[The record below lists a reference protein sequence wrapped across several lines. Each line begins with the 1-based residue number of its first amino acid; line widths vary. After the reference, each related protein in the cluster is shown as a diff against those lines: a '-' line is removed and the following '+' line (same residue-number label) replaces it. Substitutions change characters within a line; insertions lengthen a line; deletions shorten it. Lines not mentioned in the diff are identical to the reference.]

1 MAAGWIELLNL
12 AFVQR
17 MIIAGILA
25 SLACG
30 IIGTYVV
37 VKRIVFVSAGISH
50 TTFGGIGLAYLL
62 QSVLAWTWFDPL
74 LGAALFALGSAFILG
89 SDWVKKRIRED
100 STIGVLWVVGM
111 ALGILF
117 INMVDKTKVRV
128 QDPVSILFGNI
139 LLIQTIDLIIMA
151 LLVGLIFVITFFYF
165 NDLKILTFDEEF
177 AKISG
182 VKVKLLNFVL
192 LTLIAFTTV
201 ILIKVVGVVLII
213 AMLTIPPAIA
223 GVFTDRLSPMMILAT
238 VIGIVLVLIG
248 FVVSLQ
254 YDLPPGAI
262 VVTIMGLAFVSSLVI
277 NSALSRES

>member
-1 MAAGWIELLNL
+1 MAGGWIELLNL

-50 TTFGGIGLAYLL
+50 ATFGGIGLAYLL

-74 LGAALFALGSAFILG
+74 LGAVLFALGSAFILG

-139 LLIQTIDLIIMA
+139 LLIQTFDLIIMA

-182 VKVKLLNFVL
+182 VNVKILNFVL

-223 GVFTDRLSPMMILAT
+223 GVFTDRLNSMMVLGT
-238 VIGIVLVLIG
+238 VMGIVLVLIG
-248 FVVSLQ
+248 FALSLQ

-262 VVTIMGLAFVSSLVI
+262 VVSVMGLAFVSSLVI
-277 NSALSRES
+277 NSALSREH